1 MSSLEP
7 SDEPVDLAGEVRDLT
22 EEVRGF
28 RADLATER
36 AWRATERTWRRRFA
50 WAMIAWSLLFAVA
63 GTVAGLAIASDHGT
77 STHLGS
83 VIDCNNQRFRDYVN
97 ASRTRAALNN
107 RQTEAFVALLGQIL
121 KVTKNS
127 EFRDDVT
134 AYIAAADALI
144 ATPVPTYPSSACA

>member
-1 MSSLEP
+1 MTSLEP
-7 SDEPVDLAGEVRDLT
+7 SDEPVDLADEVRGLT

-36 AWRATERTWRRRFA
+36 TWRKRFA
-50 WAMIAWSLLFAVA
+50 WAMITWALLFAVA

-77 STHLGS
+77 SAHLGN
-83 VIDCNNQRFRDYVN
+83 VVDCNNQRFRDYVN
-97 ASRTRAALNN
+97 ATRTRAALNN
-107 RQTEAFVALLGQIL
+107 RQTEAFITLLGQIL

-134 AYIAAADALI
+134 AYIAAANALI
-144 ATPVPTYPSSACA
+144 ATPVPTYPASACS